1 MRSSNSGI
9 NPVFVFGISGATWTV
24 IKPLIDKGRLPN
36 MQSLM
41 EQGCHGT
48 IHSIRVEGDKH
59 YRPQTAWP
67 TLATSA
73 MPKSHGITQFWHTS
87 DELEV
92 ETIWDVYQ
100 RNGHRVGL
108 YGWPITWPPPP
119 MNGFVIPCHHA
130 RDTQTWPKE
139 LSSIKELDQGQKM
152 IEREKGI
159 GRQLRTAVRSSI
171 VLVRHGIRVKTFQH
185 LGCLLLKYLTAKD
198 SEERALLLR
207 YAKLE
212 ISIDFFLN
220 LHKRWSPD
228 FANFTSFLADLVS
241 HRYWRYYE
249 PEKFGEIDQDTIKLY
264 GGSVEEAYEKL
275 DAALGRCIA
284 ELPDNSIVA
293 VVSEH
298 GMSAEIE
305 TTEVGPYR
313 YVIQGASL
321 LNLVGFGEEL
331 IACPVARWIAVRHHE
346 GDILPAYVAEK
357 IKSITVI
364 ETGLPLFNVH
374 SHGNLE
380 VIVKFNIDHKVP
392 SYKQGNLEKLT
403 VSYNG
408 KNIPFLEITRRLGRQ
423 RSAMHDSKAV
433 FMIAGTG
440 IKKGV
445 CLSDFN
451 LLDFAPTILHV
462 SGLTVPSTFQGKVL
476 DIFE

>member
-1 MRSSNSGI
+1 MRSSISGI
-9 NPVFVFGISGATWTV
+9 KPVFVFGISGATWTV

-41 EQGCHGT
+41 EQGCYGT
-48 IHSIRVEGDKH
+48 IRSIRVEGDKH

-67 TLATSA
+67 TLATGVI
-73 MPKSHGITQFWHTS
+73 PKSHGITRFWHTS

-108 YGWPITWPPPP
+108 YGWPITWPPPTI
-119 MNGFVIPCHHA
+119 NGFVIPCHHA
-130 RDTQTWPKE
+130 RDTQTWPRE
-139 LSSIKELDQGQKM
+139 LSSIKELDQGQKT

-159 GRQLRTAVRSSI
+159 SRQILTAARSAI
-171 VLVRHGIRVKTFQH
+171 VLVRYGIRAKTFKR
-185 LGCLLLKYLTAKD
+185 LGSLLFKYLIAKD
-198 SEERALLLR
+198 YEERALLLR

-220 LHKRWSPD
+220 LYKCWSPG

-249 PEKFGEIDQDTIKLY
+249 PGKFDERDQDIIELY
-264 GGSVEEAYEKL
+264 GGAVEEAYEKL
-275 DAALGRCIA
+275 DAALGRCLA

-298 GMSAEIE
+298 GMSAEID

-313 YVIQGASL
+313 YVIQGARL
-321 LNLVGFGEEL
+321 LNLIGLGEEL
-331 IACPVARWIAVRHHE
+331 VACPVARWIAVRHRE
-346 GDILPAYVAEK
+346 GSVLPTSVADKLKYV
-357 IKSITVI
+357 TVV

-374 SHGNLE
+374 PHGDRE
-380 VIVKFNIDHKVP
+380 VIVKFNIDHNV
-392 SYKQGNLEKLT
+392 SRYKQGDLEKLT
-403 VSYNG
+403 VSYDG

-423 RSAMHDSKAV
+423 RSAMHDDKAV

-451 LLDFAPTILHV
+451 LLDFAPTVLRA
-462 SGLTVPSTFQGKVL
+462 SGLTVPPTFQGRVL
-476 DIFE
+476 NIFE